1 MCQYSAVDG
10 CTTDW
15 HTIHLGQLALSGAAL
30 VTIEATA
37 VVPEGRISYAD
48 VGLWDDKTEAAM
60 RATLASV
67 RCWSAIPIAI
77 QLAHAGRK
85 ACTEVPWKGG
95 EQLPPG
101 DPCGWQA
108 QAPSPLSFAPEENTP
123 DQLSK
128 QRMNELKDAFA
139 AAARRADG
147 LADQLTAEHGGRF
160 VSAPVFGRPAA
171 AEAGKLFVVAAGN
184 DSALQFSSAIFAA
197 VAQQAFWIGT
207 HPPDANLIKL
217 SGNFTIMAAVDAM
230 AEAMTLVEKGSVT
243 PSKLL
248 EVLTGTLFGAPV
260 YHSYGEILLEQ
271 RFRPA
276 GFAAPLGLK
285 DMGLAD
291 AAATALRVTM
301 PLLGIVRDHL
311 RAAIGQNGED
321 IDWAAAGL
329 VGRRGAGIE
338 ETGK

>member
-1 MCQYSAVDG
+1 MRLRLA
-10 CTTDW
+10 
-15 HTIHLGQLALSGAAL
+15 GQTGLPTSSPQN
-30 VTIEATA
+30 TA
-37 VVPEGRISYAD
+37 VVSCRHP
-48 VGLWDDKTEAAM
+48 
-60 RATLASV
+60 
-67 RCWSAIPIAI
+67 
-77 QLAHAGRK
+77 
-85 ACTEVPWKGG
+85 
-95 EQLPPG
+95 
-101 DPCGWQA
+101 
-108 QAPSPLSFAPEENTP
+108 
-123 DQLSK
+123 
-128 QRMNELKDAFA
+128 
-139 AAARRADG
+139 
-147 LADQLTAEHGGRF
+147 
-160 VSAPVFGRPAA
+160 PAA

-184 DSALQFSSAIFAA
+184 DSALEFSSAIFAA

-260 YHSYGEILLEQ
+260 CHSYGEILLEQ

-311 RAAIGQNGED
+311 RAAIG
-321 IDWAAAGL
+321 
-329 VGRRGAGIE
+329 
-338 ETGK
+338 